1 MLAEA
6 PLKAFRALLNKTF
19 PNRSNTLNR
28 NQLKWQSLIICI
40 FSQNFILDMD
50 KQFQINAFR
59 AGIAQFV
66 TFTDVEW
73 EMLTQY
79 LDFSTLDK
87 KEYFAVEG
95 KVCDYM
101 AFIVQGALRY
111 HHIKD
116 GQEITGYFSFENEF
130 ASAYKSFIK
139 RTPST
144 NYIQALEETKLILIS
159 HSNFQKMLNNPLLAL
174 KIERFG
180 RLIAEYY
187 ICCYEDRVTSFI
199 IQSAEERYTELEK
212 TRRDIFQRV
221 PQHFIANFLG
231 ITPVSL
237 SRIRKRT
244 LLQ

>member
-1 MLAEA
+1 MD
-6 PLKAFRALLNKTF
+6 R
-19 PNRSNTLNR
+19 
-28 NQLKWQSLIICI
+28 QL
-40 FSQNFILDMD
+40 
-50 KQFQINAFR
+50 QINAFR
-59 AGIAQFV
+59 AGVAQFV
-66 TFTDVEW
+66 TFTDLEW
-73 EMLTQY
+73 EILAQY
-79 LDFSTLDK
+79 LNFSTLNK

-101 AFIVQGALRY
+101 AFIVKGAVRY
-111 HHIKD
+111 YHDKD

-130 ASAYKSFIK
+130 ASSYKSFIS
-139 RTPST
+139 RTPGT
-144 NYIQALEETKLILIS
+144 NYIQALEETKLVLIS
-159 HSNFQKMLNNPLLAL
+159 HSNLQKMLDNPVLEL

-187 ICCYEDRVTSFI
+187 ICCYDGRVTSFI
-199 IQSAEERYTELEK
+199 IQSPEQRYTELEK
-212 TRRDIFQRV
+212 TRPDIFQRV